1 MFKTKIIL
9 MLHLSVSFWMFGCA
23 TPTSEVSSPRHD
35 SSRLRSRALIN
46 KDRSVSRSQLE
57 GELQRLK
64 HGNQVLAD
72 DLDAK
77 AEHISELEA
86 ALNRAIQEHA
96 DALKQMKQT
105 AAARESEL
113 ADEVERLRPDNQ
125 TLSQSQQL
133 NKQQIATL
141 EAALADMKQQH
152 AQAVKRIQLTTAERD
167 KLAEDVQLL
176 QDAILIV
183 DDIESKAS
191 AK

>member
-1 MFKTKIIL
+1 MFNPKIIL
-9 MLHLSVSFWMFGCA
+9 LLHLSASFWMFGCA

-46 KDRSVSRSQLE
+46 KDRSASRSQLE

-64 HGNQVLAD
+64 HGNQLLAE

-96 DALKQMKQT
+96 SALKQMKQT
-105 AAARESEL
+105 AARESEL
-113 ADEVERLRPDNQ
+113 ADQVERLRPDNQ
-125 TLSQSQQL
+125 TLSQSLQL